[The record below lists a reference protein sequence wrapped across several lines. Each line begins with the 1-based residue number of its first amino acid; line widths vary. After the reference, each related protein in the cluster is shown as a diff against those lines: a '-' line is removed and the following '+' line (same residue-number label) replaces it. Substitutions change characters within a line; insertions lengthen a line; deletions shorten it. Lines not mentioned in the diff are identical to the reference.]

1 MFDLRN
7 YFYPES
13 QDPLTIRVEQH
24 TISYNVSLSLL
35 LQLSGASSVME
46 VLEGVAGVEG
56 VTHQHMT
63 QAVAT
68 LHHLLKLCSFVGL
81 ADHYEDYRNN
91 QIEFNQ

>member
-1 MFDLRN
+1 
-7 YFYPES
+7 
-13 QDPLTIRVEQH
+13 
-24 TISYNVSLSLL
+24 
-35 LQLSGASSVME
+35 ME

-56 VTHQHMT
+56 VTPQHMT

-81 ADHYEDYRNN
+81 ADHYVDYRNN